1 MYAEWKQSG
10 YRGITTD
17 VTLATPAGL
26 VGMGV
31 PMLRMA
37 LIDQAQLMAAFMAG
51 NVGPDINNCA
61 QQTLN
66 CVGYDLPTYEVIAAL
81 SIASHMAD
89 A

>member
-1 MYAEWKQSG
+1 MCAEWAQSG
-10 YRGITTD
+10 PRCHVTD
-17 VTLATPAGL
+17 VIRDATAGL
-26 VGMGV
+26 AAMKV
-31 PMLRMA
+31 PMLRLA

-66 CVGYDLPTYEVIAAL
+66 CVGYDLLTYEVAATL
-81 SIASHMAD
+81 PIVSHMTD